1 MNFEYKDF
9 SKKLCQEAISKFY
22 LKDKQIFQK
31 NTIDKN
37 DIFLNPVDIGD
48 NTIPNGNSMMLI
60 NFIRLGMM
68 EEAKKLS
75 QSLNGYMNVYKSHM
89 MTSIRALD
97 YFNNISQ
104 GKNCNEL
111 GCALND

>member
-1 MNFEYKDF
+1 M
-9 SKKLCQEAISKFY
+9 
-22 LKDKQIFQK
+22 KDKQIFQK
-31 NTIDKN
+31 NTIDNN

-75 QSLNGYMNVYKSHM
+75 QSLNGYMNIYKSHM